1 MSKDWRPFW
10 RLFLLPSHL
19 SSCDVLSSFEPWAD
33 QLEKSQAA
41 FKLRAQLLHVPAR
54 SIWIRHLMGQ
64 VNLQNAN
71 KIKNNGLFIWVV
83 RALMTYVVCPSAEVF
98 PMNLTLDHCFEVAEL
113 WGGWGPPYA
122 AQIPRLGGPAWNCGV
137 TSPPRL
143 PKLGALSPS
152 QKQSTGKQQYWKP
165 PRDYLSLFKTI
176 YIYIYTWYVQYIH
189 YRNTV
194 HAIQYIIY
202 TCTQQDKTHHGK
214 TRYNNTK
221 PLRYIMLDDVTLRY
235 ITSH

>member
-1 MSKDWRPFW
+1 MSKDLRPFW

-71 KIKNNGLFIWVV
+71 KIKNSGLFIWVV

-98 PMNLTLDHCFEVAEL
+98 PMNLTLDHCFEGAEL

-122 AQIPRLGGPAWNCGV
+122 AQIPRLGGPAWNWGV
-137 TSPPRL
+137 TSLPRL
-143 PKLGALSPS
+143 PKSCALSPS
-152 QKQSTGKQQYWKP
+152 QKKTTGKQQYWKETTWA
-165 PRDYLSLFKTI
+165 YLKI
-176 YIYIYTWYVQYIH
+176 
-189 YRNTV
+189 
-194 HAIQYIIY
+194 
-202 TCTQQDKTHHGK
+202 
-214 TRYNNTK
+214 
-221 PLRYIMLDDVTLRY
+221 
-235 ITSH
+235 

>member
-33 QLEKSQAA
+33 QLEPSQAA

-98 PMNLTLDHCFEVAEL
+98 PMNLTLDHCFEGAEL
-113 WGGWGPPYA
+113 WGGW
-122 AQIPRLGGPAWNCGV
+122 LGGPAWNCGV
-137 TSPPRL
+137 TSLPRL

-152 QKQSTGKQQYWKP
+152 QKKSTGKQQYRKHWKP
-165 PRDYLSLFKTI
+165 PKDYLSLFKTI
-176 YIYIYTWYVQYIH
+176 YIHDTCSTYTIVTIE
-189 YRNTV
+189 
-194 HAIQYIIY
+194 IQY
-202 TCTQQDKTHHGK
+202 TQF
-214 TRYNNTK
+214 N
-221 PLRYIMLDDVTLRY
+221 M
-235 ITSH
+235 